1 MTTPNAPT
9 WQVTGQRLD
18 TELSDTGTG
27 FTPVWRVSY
36 KITSGK
42 AIGTT
47 GYVNVPADQ
56 HNADTVARA
65 INSAVYHLDKVA
77 SL

>member
-1 MTTPNAPT
+1 MTMPNTPT
-9 WQVTGQRLD
+9 WVVTGQRLD

-27 FTPVWRVSY
+27 FMPVWRVAY
-36 KITSGK
+36 KITSG
-42 AIGTT
+42 AATGTT

-56 HNADTVARA
+56 HNADVVAKA
-65 INSAVYHLDKVA
+65 INAAVYHLDKVA